1 MKLFNRPD
9 YPQENNDDDDD
20 HNKDEMDE
28 AELDLNKIEEDMLK
42 VSTKNFKHC
51 FNNELIFKLK
61 NR

>member
-42 VSTKNFKHC
+42 VSIKYFKHC
-51 FNNELIFKLK
+51 FNNELIFKL
-61 NR
+61 R